1 MLQENQ
7 RENEKKQYSMFYP
20 EDERSKS
27 HFLNQ
32 QYLTNFF
39 EFTNHYKEPDLQN
52 QGKQEE
58 KNQHKIPIIIQYEQ
72 EPRYVNQKQYRRI
85 MIRRIKRAQQ
95 ALKLEELRTKQAT
108 KVLDKSNQ
116 KYIYESRHQHALKR
130 ERGPDG
136 KFLKKQ
142 NSVDSPS
149 KL

>member
-7 RENEKKQYSMFYP
+7 RENDKKQYSMFYP

-39 EFTNHYKEPDLQN
+39 EFTNHFKEADLQN

-58 KNQHKIPIIIQYEQ
+58 KIQPKFPIIIQYEQ

-95 ALKLEELRTKQAT
+95 ALKLEELRKEQAT

-142 NSVDSPS
+142 NSVESPP